1 VARSSG
7 AWSAFYRAG
16 TARGERTREVTG
28 RGQVESINGDGSLK
42 GRRRSGRF
50 MRGNEEE
57 ATAHRFNCLRVE
69 TGSACHRPKEVV
81 GRALGGGRRP
91 GRWTKRAGS
100 TKWAGLAAG
109 LAKGFGPNSRI

>member
-28 RGQVESINGDGSLK
+28 RRRVESINGNGSLK
-42 GRRRSGRF
+42 GRRRSGQY

-57 ATAHRFNCLRVE
+57 ATTHRFNCSHVEMGGADQRWWQLGHREVEDDQGDGPIGLVLPNGPAWQLGWQRVS
-69 TGSACHRPKEVV
+69 GQIQ
-81 GRALGGGRRP
+81 
-91 GRWTKRAGS
+91 
-100 TKWAGLAAG
+100 
-109 LAKGFGPNSRI
+109 GFE